1 MTSAP
6 KFKNIRIICQPR
18 VLPPTS
24 DPLQLAGKFRGEAGR
39 DLLKAT
45 EAGIGVVDVTLV
57 SVSGFLH
64 AQAGGI
70 PPVILAQRM
79 LGCKDQEFKP
89 SLNYVRLLQKKVQNN
104 FFMKK
109 RRERRNG
116 LSIGYSRALYM
127 YPLPLSPLAEFLP
140 RK

>member
-6 KFKNIRIICQPR
+6 KFKNIRIICQPH

-57 SVSGFLH
+57 SLSGFLH

-89 SLNYVRLLQKKVQNN
+89 SLNYIRLPQKKVKNKV
-104 FFMKK
+104 FFFYEEKEREKK
-109 RRERRNG
+109 WLEHW
-116 LSIGYSRALYM
+116 IQQ
-127 YPLPLSPLAEFLP
+127 SPLHVPTAP
-140 RK
+140 ISTS

>member
-6 KFKNIRIICQPR
+6 KFKNIRNICQPH

-24 DPLQLAGKFRGEAGR
+24 DPLHLAGKFRGEAGR
-39 DLLKAT
+39 DILKAT

-57 SVSGFLH
+57 SLSGFLH

-79 LGCKDQEFKP
+79 LGWKDQEFKP
-89 SLNYVRLLQKKVQNN
+89 SLNYIRPPQKKLKIK
-104 FFMKK
+104 FFYEENGGEKK
-109 RRERRNG
+109 WLEHWIQQ
-116 LSIGYSRALYM
+116 S
-127 YPLPLSPLAEFLP
+127 PLHVPTAPSPLAEFLP